1 MFSSKIF
8 FIFSL
13 QINFSCE
20 ISILPFK
27 NLACDL
33 HMPNSIHYLTI
44 TNGLDL
50 LAMFFKFRDLIA
62 KKKKKSSRITLQI
75 DDKFRE
81 QTC

>member
-62 KKKKKSSRITLQI
+62 KKKFTDHITN
-75 DDKFRE
+75 
-81 QTC
+81 